1 MKTFEL
7 SNKQSNTNGRK
18 QTIESIRKKSY
29 WEPEWVNKITKGV
42 IEDSN
47 RANSLRDALKIKET
61 DNTLSRWDN
70 ELTQLN
76 EMTRERK
83 EKEHIRNFV
92 TNSFPRAQLDEV
104 QKRHLSNSL
113 STEKPRISS
122 PGTGKTSTML
132 YTGGKVTPTNA
143 FKKGND
149 TPEYEQMSYS
159 GGFGNQVAGSI
170 GKSPVEL
177 VINGNT
183 SEFTTPEEKITQAV
197 EKLEAE
203 KTEKNQNAFV
213 GPRQY
218 DYITLPE
225 DDFSKTYGTTINK
238 HDGNFSRL
246 GDDSQESR
254 KNASDIIKAN
264 KDTII
269 KTAKEFGVNP
279 VILACCVFTEQACN
293 VDKIEP
299 LIDTGLGML
308 GIDTSIGI
316 AQVKISTAKL
326 MEQKGYVKPIEFAG
340 MNMLTGELQW
350 KIPGV
355 PGFISGT
362 EQEVM
367 AIRLSDK
374 KDSIMYAAAY
384 LKYIQDSWKGE
395 YSRIDGDTA
404 IAATLYNKGFKE
416 DDPHGDPGPNDFG
429 RYARAN
435 YYYVES
441 LLGL

>member
-7 SNKQSNTNGRK
+7 SNKQLNTNGRK

-83 EKEHIRNFV
+83 EKEHIRDFV
-92 TNSFPRAQLDEV
+92 TNSFPRAQLDDV
-104 QKRHLSNSL
+104 QKPHLLNSL
-113 STEKPRISS
+113 STAKPRISS
-122 PGTGKTSTML
+122 SRTNKIGTML

-170 GKSPVEL
+170 GKTAKNDQVTEQS
-177 VINGNT
+177 VIT
-183 SEFTTPEEKITQAV
+183 KPAQVQEDKSYLTK
-197 EKLEAE
+197 
-203 KTEKNQNAFV
+203 
-213 GPRQY
+213 
-218 DYITLPE
+218 PE

-238 HDGNFSRL
+238 QDGNSSRL

-269 KTAKEFGVNP
+269 ETAKEFGVNP
-279 VILACCVFTEQACN
+279 AILACCVFTEQACN
-293 VDKIEP
+293 MDKTEP
-299 LIDTGLGML
+299 LDDIALGML
-308 GIDTSIGI
+308 GIDSSLGI
-316 AQVKISTAKL
+316 AQVKIGTARL

-340 MNMLTGELQW
+340 MDIFTGELKW

-355 PGFISGT
+355 PGFIYGT

-384 LKYIQDSWKGE
+384 LKYIQDSWKSK
-395 YSRIDGDTA
+395 YSKIDGDTA
-404 IAATLYNKGFKE
+404 IAATLYNKGFEE

-435 YYYVES
+435 YYYVEN